1 MMEEEGERIRII
13 ERSDR
18 ELRVE
23 IPGED
28 HTLLAPLTSKL
39 LENEDVDIATYAIK
53 HKLMGTPVLYVKMK
67 RGDPLEALIS
77 AAVALALEYD
87 EFLERYKRAAIV

>member
-1 MMEEEGERIRII
+1 MRVEEKKRVRII
-13 ERSDR
+13 ERSGR

-23 IPGED
+23 LPGED

-67 RGDPLEALIS
+67 DGDPLEALIS
-77 AAVALALEYD
+77 AATALAQEYA
-87 EFLERYKRAAIV
+87 EFMERYKAAIV